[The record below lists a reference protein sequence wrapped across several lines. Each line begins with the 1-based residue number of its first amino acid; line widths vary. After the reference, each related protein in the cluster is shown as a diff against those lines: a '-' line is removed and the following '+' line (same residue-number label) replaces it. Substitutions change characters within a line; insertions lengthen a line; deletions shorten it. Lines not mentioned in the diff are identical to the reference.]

1 MKQYEELLNITIGEV
16 KNNIGNK
23 IYVKY
28 KNLDE
33 VIEGKIENVLLSI
46 VEENLSPK
54 PEIVNP
60 FVGIKVTIA
69 EREKKLLFTDSTIE
83 YIKF

>member
-60 FVGIKVTIA
+60 VVGIKVTIA
-69 EREKKLLFTDSTIE
+69 EREKKLFFTDSTIE